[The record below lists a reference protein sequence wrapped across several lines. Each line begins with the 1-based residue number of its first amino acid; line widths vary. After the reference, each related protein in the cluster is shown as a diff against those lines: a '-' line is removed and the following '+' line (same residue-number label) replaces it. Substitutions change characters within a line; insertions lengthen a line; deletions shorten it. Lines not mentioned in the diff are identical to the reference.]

1 MPTPVSALIFTKNDY
16 KMGSQ
21 QNFNKHQNFNLPN
34 IFSELLELYGS
45 QQNLP
50 FCQSY
55 DGNSFSIIDHLEAE
69 DHDDQ
74 QPEKSSKSAE
84 DFTTNLAVGTE
95 FPSCSDGLQHVLY
108 VRINAFFF
116 LFLF

>member
-1 MPTPVSALIFTKNDY
+1 
-16 KMGSQ
+16 MGSQ